1 MPPQLK
7 GELGA
12 NAITVLMRCSQKG
25 RMNLRYLPFSIAVS
39 TSLLLACVLAIQ
51 SANSSNEYDGAR
63 NIVHPLPI
71 SAEWASGGITT
82 LLTYTMYL
90 PFVSANGNLLKNG
103 DFESPPPWPM
113 QNELGEIRVAPDWR
127 AWYLDQ
133 PPSYVTR
140 PYNCDGRDSGC
151 YWTVPEFGD
160 VQKAAYAYRVHSG
173 DQAQK
178 YFTYGRMH
186 EAGLYQ
192 QVSGIQSGAHLRFSI
207 YMQAWMCFEW
217 LDCNYGRVSDKP
229 SDMHLKVGI
238 DPTGGDNPF
247 SPNIIWSLEQPAW
260 DAWALFQVE
269 AIAKNSSV
277 TVYTHS
283 RPDWDWA
290 RKNNDVYIDDARLV
304 VVP

>member
-1 MPPQLK
+1 MKPHRWLVSI
-7 GELGA
+7 GA
-12 NAITVLMRCSQKG
+12 CILFMLPWVLV
-25 RMNLRYLPFSIAVS
+25 A
-39 TSLLLACVLAIQ
+39 Q
-51 SANSSNEYDGAR
+51 SANSFDKSTSDTIPNAQSLQPKDSHTISGGAVSNE
-63 NIVHPLPI
+63 
-71 SAEWASGGITT
+71 ITDT
-82 LLTYTMYL
+82 DTFTSYL
-90 PFVSANGNLLKNG
+90 PFISAYRDSGSDPLKNG
-103 DFESPPPWPM
+103 NFETPPPWPA
-113 QNELGEIRVAPDWR
+113 QDGRYWIQVAPDWR
-127 AWYLDQ
+127 AWYLEQ
-133 PPSYVTR
+133 PPSYVPR

-151 YWTVPEFGD
+151 YWAVPEFVD
-160 VQKAAYAYRVHSG
+160 VQKATYAYRVHSG

-207 YMQAWMCFEW
+207 YMQAWMCSNW
-217 LDCNYGRVSDKP
+217 LDCNDGKVSDKP

-247 SPNIIWSLEQPAW
+247 SPNIIWSPEQPAW

-269 AIAKNSSV
+269 AIAKNGSV

-283 RPDWDWA
+283 RPEWDWA
-290 RKNNDVYIDDARLV
+290 RANNDVYIDDARLV